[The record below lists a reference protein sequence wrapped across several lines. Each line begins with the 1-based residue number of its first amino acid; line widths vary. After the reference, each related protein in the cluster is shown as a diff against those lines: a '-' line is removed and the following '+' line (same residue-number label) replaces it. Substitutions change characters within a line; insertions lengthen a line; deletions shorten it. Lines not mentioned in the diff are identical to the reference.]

1 VRCLLFSILVC
12 LLFSI
17 LSSIAVSNMWAR
29 KQVTIDC
36 RGEEVLISEDVKL
49 QLFNGA
55 PFLHEDEEYKIAETA
70 LAFVCLH
77 SAYFKDGAHEGGGD
91 DRRRSDG
98 SSGDMGCG
106 TGRGRI
112 VREVFEQCAIDIAA
126 KDVGKHVK
134 FPPGFALEVLLQE
147 VQEEPQQS
155 YAPACARHSD
165 GDCACEVDASG
176 RGGVGGGAAGGGAGG
191 LLGAFLFGKRDK
203 HAGGSRRRRS
213 SGGSEAL
220 VATRRVS
227 HVASLPWLEDDADA
241 ALPDHAAWSGGTETG
256 GGKHLLPH
264 VGVCS
269 GPSEVHGAGGG
280 WEGLQ
285 TPCKGPSRWA
295 VFSPVSGTSQL
306 ASSVHTPCL
315 TRSAQARRRDTQD
328 PLLIHTLALVP
339 ASSQDALARLH
350 QRGEEGGEW
359 VQGGRRKTQQ
369 VSLRNPLGRFSVSGF
384 LASSAPAGIQEHPL
398 SALETLETLETPTA
412 LLLSPLG
419 LMAYERQ
426 ASLTQATIQAKKCA
440 RPSSLVL
447 SHTCMHT
454 RAFMDGNMCGHAN
467 TDSSDLAAEA
477 RRGLTPQVLWHQ
489 QQGVRHAPGRPR
501 TRHLRRPTR
510 SARGRQRGA
519 RWPDLPPRSLVA
531 EASPCGRGHLCCAA
545 AVGPTAAAARRDLR
559 GGQDGARQRRLAH
572 ARRVPRAGQRVW

>member
-1 VRCLLFSILVC
+1 MS
-12 LLFSI
+12 
-17 LSSIAVSNMWAR
+17 
-29 KQVTIDC
+29 
-36 RGEEVLISEDVKL
+36 
-49 QLFNGA
+49 
-55 PFLHEDEEYKIAETA
+55 
-70 LAFVCLH
+70 
-77 SAYFKDGAHEGGGD
+77 
-91 DRRRSDG
+91 
-98 SSGDMGCG
+98 
-106 TGRGRI
+106 
-112 VREVFEQCAIDIAA
+112 
-126 KDVGKHVK
+126 
-134 FPPGFALEVLLQE
+134 
-147 VQEEPQQS
+147 
-155 YAPACARHSD
+155 
-165 GDCACEVDASG
+165 
-176 RGGVGGGAAGGGAGG
+176 
-191 LLGAFLFGKRDK
+191 
-203 HAGGSRRRRS
+203 HA
-213 SGGSEAL
+213 
-220 VATRRVS
+220 
-227 HVASLPWLEDDADA
+227 ASLPWPEHDAHA

-339 ASSQDALARLH
+339 ASSQDTLARLH

-426 ASLTQATIQAKKCA
+426 ASLTQATSQAKKCA